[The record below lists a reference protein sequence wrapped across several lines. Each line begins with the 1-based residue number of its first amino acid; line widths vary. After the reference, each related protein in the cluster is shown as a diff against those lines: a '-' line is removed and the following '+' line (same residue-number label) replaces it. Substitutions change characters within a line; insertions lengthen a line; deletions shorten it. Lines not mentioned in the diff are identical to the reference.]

1 MRVTRGA
8 RRRALTAG
16 VAGTVIGLTLA
27 GCAADSPAATP
38 DAPATDAQVALS
50 VWTWSAD
57 ARTALEETVLPTFM
71 AANPDIKVSVTQHP
85 NQNYET
91 LLTTALSGSGSPD
104 VVAVRAGILEGMAAN
119 ESILPLT
126 DVVSSWDG
134 FTDSVLRTVSSR
146 KDGLVYAVPQGI
158 QTAQVYY
165 NKAIFADHGLQPPTT
180 WQEFLEVCESLKA
193 AGVAPI
199 VIPGGD
205 VAQTA
210 LGAEIFQNARRGAGD
225 FQHRFLTGETTM
237 EDPENVAAFALMD
250 QIKPYL
256 VDDVTAVTLDA
267 AVTLFATGKA
277 AMFPS
282 GTWQVST
289 FRGLGADIDYD
300 SFDVPVGPDWP
311 VDRAVT
317 VGYVD
322 GGWALATRSEH
333 PEQAKRLIDYFSTV
347 EFAQAYTN
355 AMGTIPARSG
365 VTLENPLLASMK
377 ERYEANPSTYLGNA
391 FLRFGTPT
399 GTELVGGLVQ
409 RQWLGDIDP
418 ATAAREYQAGL
429 DAWFDP
435 ADFVS
440 TVQ

>member
-1 MRVTRGA
+1 MSNTRTT
-8 RRRALTAG
+8 RWRALTTG
-16 VAGTVIGLTLA
+16 VVAAVGLALA
-27 GCAADSPAATP
+27 GCSTA
-38 DAPATDAQVALS
+38 APADITAAAPPSEESVELS

-71 AANPDIKVSVTQHP
+71 AANPGIKVSVTQHP

-104 VVAVRAGILEGMAAN
+104 VVAVRSGILEGMAAN
-119 ESILPLT
+119 QAILPLT
-126 DVVSSWDG
+126 DVVASWDG
-134 FTDSVLRTVSSR
+134 FTDSVLGTVSSR
-146 KDGLVYAVPQGI
+146 ADGLVYAVPQGI

-165 NKAIFADHGLQPPTT
+165 NKKIFSDNGLQVPTT
-180 WQEFLEVCESLKA
+180 WQEFLQLCEALKT

-205 VAQTA
+205 VPQTA
-210 LGAEIFQNARRGAGD
+210 LGAEIFQNARRGAAD
-225 FQHRFLTGETTM
+225 FQRRFLTGETTM
-237 EDPENVAAFALMD
+237 TDPQNVAAFALMD
-250 QIKPYL
+250 EIKPYL

-289 FRGLGADIDYD
+289 FRGLGADLDYD

-311 VDRAVT
+311 VDKAVT

-322 GGWALATRSEH
+322 GGWALAARSEH
-333 PEQAKRLIDYFSTV
+333 PEQAKRLIDYFSTA

-355 AMGTIPARSG
+355 AMGTIPARAG
-365 VTLENPLLASMK
+365 VTLENPLLAAMK

-391 FLRFGTPT
+391 YLRFGTPT

-409 RQWLGDIDP
+409 RQWLGDLS
-418 ATAAREYQAGL
+418 AADAAAEYQAGL

-435 ADFVS
+435 ADFAS